1 MIKRNGKFE
10 EASWDDAYEYIK
22 QKLEKIKKESG
33 PDAIAG
39 ISSARCTNEENYVF
53 QKMIRA
59 AIGTNNIDCCARICH
74 SPTAWGMQQTFG
86 TGAATNSTED
96 IYHADLFLVIGA
108 NPTNAHPVTGAKI
121 KQQVMKGKKLIV
133 LDPITTDIAKLAD
146 YHIRLRP
153 GTNVAVLN
161 MMLYYI
167 VKGNLLNKDFV
178 ENRTEGFDEFLN
190 HINGLDIDHLAS
202 VAGVDKQLVKEAA
215 IAYATAKNSM
225 EFHGVGVTEH
235 EQGSKTVMLIADLAM
250 ITGNIG
256 RRGVGVNPLRGQ
268 NNVQGAA
275 DMGCQ
280 PHQGAGYFPV
290 ADKKIQDFY
299 TDKYGAVHPT
309 KAGLKIPE
317 IFDAAINKEV
327 KGLSLI
333 HI

>member
-1 MIKRNGKFE
+1 
-10 EASWDDAYEYIK
+10 
-22 QKLEKIKKESG
+22 
-33 PDAIAG
+33 
-39 ISSARCTNEENYVF
+39 
-53 QKMIRA
+53 
-59 AIGTNNIDCCARICH
+59 
-74 SPTAWGMQQTFG
+74 
-86 TGAATNSTED
+86 
-96 IYHADLFLVIGA
+96 
-108 NPTNAHPVTGAKI
+108 
-121 KQQVMKGKKLIV
+121 MKGKKLIV

-225 EFHGVGVTEH
+225 EFHGLGVTEH

-275 DMGCQ
+275 DMGVPTSPRCRL
-280 PHQGAGYFPV
+280 FP
-290 ADKKIQDFY
+290 
-299 TDKYGAVHPT
+299 
-309 KAGLKIPE
+309 
-317 IFDAAINKEV
+317 
-327 KGLSLI
+327 SSR
-333 HI
+333 